1 MDVVSVVTP
10 DGPWRTPLDG
20 CGHGGDPGKGWDC
33 GWTWSWWSPQR
44 GPGGRPWMD
53 VVMVVTQGR
62 AQEGTVDGRGHD
74 GHLGKDPAGRP
85 QMDVVMVVTQER
97 AR

>member
-20 CGHGGDPGKGWDC
+20 CGHGGHPGEGLGGDCGWVWSWCDPGKGWDC

-53 VVMVVTQGR
+53 VVMVVT
-62 AQEGTVDGRGHD
+62 
-74 GHLGKDPAGRP
+74 
-85 QMDVVMVVTQER
+85 
-97 AR
+97 